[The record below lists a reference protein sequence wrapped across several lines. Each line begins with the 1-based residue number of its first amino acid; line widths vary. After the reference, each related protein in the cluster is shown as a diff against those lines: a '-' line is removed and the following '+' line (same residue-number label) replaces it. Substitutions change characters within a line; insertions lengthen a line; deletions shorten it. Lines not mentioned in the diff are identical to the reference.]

1 MARGV
6 SKTYKGMYDKRVK
19 IPTVLGHFAVAEDE
33 ECLLLSVHS
42 PGAFGGAY
50 MMVLAFPM
58 HMKPDLT
65 LLDNTLRREWFH
77 EKCPHLSMFVK
88 RDTGSVEEKR
98 KMYNWY
104 KESMKVSK
112 KTADMKFLESSTNG
126 YQRPDRVVWA
136 REYRLGGEEATR
148 LVEMWKN
155 DPGHFKWSFYRSLY
169 GRRELP
175 LPVERWLGSRTGP

>member
-1 MARGV
+1 MA
-6 SKTYKGMYDKRVK
+6 KRVK

-98 KMYNWY
+98 KMYN
-104 KESMKVSK
+104 
-112 KTADMKFLESSTNG
+112 G